1 MALISATT
9 QLYRKC
15 FFACLLIG
23 SAGISFLEPAYA
35 IVAGGVRS
43 EPVIVFFGIP
53 APLLIG
59 FIVISLALLAIWLIT
74 RSMILAVLFAIIEI
88 GGLSAMAKSVG
99 WDVVEADVVCH
110 MYGTLPTFEV
120 VGSI

>member
-15 FFACLLIG
+15 SVALLSVVG
-23 SAGISFLEPAYA
+23 VGVSFLEPAYA

-43 EPVIVFFGIP
+43 EPVIAFFGVP
-53 APLLIG
+53 APLLLG

-74 RSMILAVLFAIIEI
+74 RSMLFAVLFAIIEI
-88 GGLSAMAKSVG
+88 GGLSIIAKSVG
-99 WDVVEADVVCH
+99 WDVVQADVVCH
-110 MYGTLPTFEV
+110 MYGTLPAFEV
-120 VGSI
+120 VGAI